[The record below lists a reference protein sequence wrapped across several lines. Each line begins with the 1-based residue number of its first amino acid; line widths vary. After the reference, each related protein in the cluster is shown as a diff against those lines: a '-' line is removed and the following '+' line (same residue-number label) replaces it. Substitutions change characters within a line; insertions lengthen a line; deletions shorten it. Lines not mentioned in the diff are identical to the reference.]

1 MFEAHYHYA
10 GWFTLDVRVLG
21 TMMLFAASLGVLV
34 LALWG
39 KGRRWDEHVVGF
51 LAVFALSLAS
61 VWLVTN
67 AAGAPT
73 PIHIETMFPVP

>member
-1 MFEAHYHYA
+1 MFEPHFHYA
-10 GWFTLDVRVLG
+10 GWITLDLRALG
-21 TMMLFAASLGVLV
+21 TMLVFAASLAVVV

-39 KGRRWDEHVVGF
+39 KERRWDEHVIGF

-61 VWLVTN
+61 VWLVTF

-73 PIHIETMFPVP
+73 PLHVETMFPVP